1 MPYVSSDGVDL
12 YYQVYGSG
20 RRTIMLAHGMGGNS
34 AIWFNQVA
42 ALVEDYQVIVFDHRY
57 FARSTCAVENFLPAK
72 FPDDALAIM
81 DALGLGSATFICQS
95 MGGWTGSQIAVH
107 HPDRIDGL
115 IMSHTP
121 GVFTHPDVSP
131 PKNLER
137 LTSGIGGGFHTP
149 ALAEDFPNKDLPS
162 AVLYQMVSEFNGID
176 NRVISKQI
184 AAAGVGV
191 DVSTLTSYDIPTLFI
206 TGNQDLL
213 FSSQYIEAL
222 AAKVPHTTCVNL
234 GDVGHSSYFELPHAF
249 NAKVLDFLSRLDD

>member
-1 MPYVSSDGVDL
+1 MPYVSSDGVNL
-12 YYQVYGSG
+12 YYQVYGTG
-20 RRTIMLAHGMGGNS
+20 ERTIMLAHGMGGNS

-42 ALVEDYQVIVFDHRY
+42 ALVEDYRIIVFDHRY
-57 FARSTCAVENFLPAK
+57 FARSTCPVEHFLPAK
-72 FPDDALAIM
+72 FPDDALAIL
-81 DALGLGSATFICQS
+81 DALDIGSATFICQS
-95 MGGWTGSQIAVH
+95 MGGWTGSQVAVH

-121 GVFTHPDVSP
+121 GVFTHPEVSP

-137 LTSGIGGGFHTP
+137 LTRGIGGGFHTP
-149 ALAEDFPNKDLPS
+149 ALAADYPDKNPPG

-176 NRVISKQI
+176 NSVIAKQI

-191 DVSTLTSYDIPTLFI
+191 DISRLPTYDVPTLFI

-213 FSSQYIEAL
+213 FSSEYIEAL
-222 AAKVPHTTCVNL
+222 AAKVPHANCVNL

-249 NAKVLDFLSRLDD
+249 NAEVLAFLDQLSN